1 MVVLEDYLDRM
12 RDVRML
18 WKKYPDP
25 EDELAQYDHIFKRH
39 DIMTMPMLRQ
49 EKKREKADTEAKG
62 DELEQAVRI
71 PNPTMWIPDFGLV
84 AISKIKSLVLRSDMS
99 EQAVFLEIV

>member
-12 RDVRML
+12 REVRML

-39 DIMTMPMLRQ
+39 DIMTMPMLCQ
-49 EKKREKADTEAKG
+49 EKKQEKADTEAKAKG
-62 DELEQAVRI
+62 DELEQAV
-71 PNPTMWIPDFGLV
+71 
-84 AISKIKSLVLRSDMS
+84 
-99 EQAVFLEIV
+99 QIVIAFILW